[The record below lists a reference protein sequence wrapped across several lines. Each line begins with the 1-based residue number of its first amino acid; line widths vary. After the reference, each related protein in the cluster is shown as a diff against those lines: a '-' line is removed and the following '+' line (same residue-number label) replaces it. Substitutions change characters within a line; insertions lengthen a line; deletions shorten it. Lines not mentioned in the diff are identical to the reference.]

1 MSPIPLPQPMPPP
14 HPFFSPNG
22 FAPPLI
28 YNDMPLKHAH
38 THLSRGLSDMIYL
51 FIKTTPRSLTFSS
64 ACAAAI
70 EGLFLGVI
78 LVQTTRY
85 LSSFGKSDPLWAVLG
100 IIFGAMTLL
109 AQFGLNLWQTYRLI
123 DKAADQLLEVIIGD
137 LRSNMSVL
145 VIVGILNFIAAGFFG
160 RRAWNLAGRKMWLL
174 VPLVVGIFSSLG
186 LSLGVAIKGFMLPSL
201 AGDIPPYVMAH
212 RLIEYD
218 AWRKVDNRLI
228 IIWAAMALLQDILVC
243 AVMTIM
249 LLKERDGI
257 QKTERTLLR
266 LLLKLTYETMAGPV
280 VLNIVNVVVV
290 ILQGATFAGYS
301 RIVTW
306 LLGPVY
312 FSAILQSL
320 NYRKD
325 VQRILRVTP
334 APRTRSRNSKDR
346 STLQLQRVE
355 SPSIPLTSIDPTLDL
370 GTKEIDLAM
379 SGGEKRMRLPSS
391 TTSMSARKSHEAR
404 KASAGGSA
412 SFSEVDSAYGS
423 SDNHGKRDKA
433 TTIDSEVRSNMT
445 TDVVLT
451 GEKGI

>member
-1 MSPIPLPQPMPPP
+1 MSPISYPQPIPPP
-14 HPFFSPNG
+14 HPFFSSNG
-22 FAPPLI
+22 FTPPLTFSHTPI
-28 YNDMPLKHAH
+28 TH
-38 THLSRGLSDMIYL
+38 THLRRGLSDMIYL
-51 FIKTTPRSLTFSS
+51 FIKTSPRSLTFSS

-85 LSSFGKSDPLWAVLG
+85 LTSFSGSDPLWAVLG
-100 IIFGAMTLL
+100 IVFGAMTLL

-123 DKAADQLLEVIIGD
+123 DKAADELLEVIIGD
-137 LRSNMSVL
+137 IRSNMSVL
-145 VIVGILNFIAAGFFG
+145 VIVGILNFVAAGFFG

-174 VPLVVGIFSSLG
+174 VPLVIGIFSSLG

-201 AGDIPPYVMAH
+201 AGDIPSDVMAH

-243 AVMTIM
+243 ALMTVM

-290 ILQGATFAGYS
+290 TLQGATFAGYS

-334 APRTRSRNSKDR
+334 TPRSRSRNSKDR

-355 SPSIPLTSIDPTLDL
+355 SPSIPLTSVDPTINL
-370 GTKEIDLAM
+370 GTKEVDLSM
-379 SGGEKRMRLPSS
+379 SGGKRIRIPSS
-391 TTSMSARKSHEAR
+391 TTTMSARKSHEAR

-412 SFSEVDSAYGS
+412 SLTGSDSAYGGGLKK
-423 SDNHGKRDKA
+423 DGTRERA
-433 TTIDSEVRSNMT
+433 LTIDSEVRSNMT
-445 TDVVLT
+445 TDIVLS
-451 GEKGI
+451 GEKGV